1 MNKSDIKVC
10 VTLPSQLGYS
20 ETFLQAH
27 VDNLSTAVNYLQD
40 FPIDI
45 EDVFPD
51 QSHASWTEQ
60 LVHIVRIWW
69 HRYFVNLIKQIRVRN
84 FLRKKDIDLILA
96 EYGMTAIGAV
106 AVCKKLNIPLVVH
119 FHGYDAYLTELLN
132 RHKRAY
138 RRVFDCA
145 SAIIAVS
152 KHMRQQLITLGAP
165 AEKIFYNPYGV
176 DIDKFRQAPVATSS
190 PVIISVGRFV
200 EKKAPYLTILAF
212 KKVLQKLPEAKL
224 VMVGTGPLHDIC
236 AKLIEALQIGYAVE
250 LTGALGHDQVAALMQ
265 QSRVFVQH
273 SLLPAS
279 GDSEGTPVAILEAGA
294 AGLPVISTRHAGI
307 SDVVLHGKTGF
318 LVDEGD
324 INGMSEYLQRILR
337 DPQLAMEMGQNAR
350 EYIIK
355 TFNMERSIGEL
366 RKVFEICLN
375 QQRGTR
381 KQSLDQTATLTTPD
395 YHTSN

>member
-27 VDNLSTAVNYLQD
+27 VDNLSTALNYLQD

-60 LVHIVRIWW
+60 LVHILRIRW
-69 HRYFVNLIKQIRVRN
+69 HRYFVNQIKEIRVRN
-84 FLRKKDIDLILA
+84 FLRKKDIDLVLA
-96 EYGMTAIGAV
+96 EYGMTGIGA
-106 AVCKKLNIPLVVH
+106 ATVCKELNIPLVVH
-119 FHGYDAYLTELLN
+119 FHGYDAYQTDVLN
-132 RHKRAY
+132 RHQRAY
-138 RRVFDCA
+138 QKIFDHA

-152 KHMRQQLITLGAP
+152 KHMKEQLVMLGAP
-165 AEKIFYNPYGV
+165 AGKIFYNPYGV
-176 DIDKFRQAPVATSS
+176 DIAKFKQAPILAS
-190 PVIISVGRFV
+190 PPQAISVGRFV

-212 KKVLQKLPEAKL
+212 KKVLKNLPEARL

-236 AKLIEALQIGYAVE
+236 SKLIEALHIGYAVE
-250 LTGALGHDQVAALMQ
+250 LTGALGHDKVAALMQ

-273 SLLPAS
+273 SLVPAS
-279 GDSEGTPVAILEAGA
+279 GDSEGTPVSILEAGA
-294 AGLPVISTRHAGI
+294 AGLAVVSTKHAGI
-307 SDVVLHGKTGF
+307 SDVVIHGKTGF

-324 INGMSEYLQRILR
+324 IDGMSEHLHKLLSN
-337 DPQLAMEMGQNAR
+337 PELATEMGQNAR
-350 EYIIK
+350 EFISER
-355 TFNMERSIGEL
+355 FSMERSIGEL
-366 RKVFEICLN
+366 RNILENCLN
-375 QQRGTR
+375 CRRGTR
-381 KQSLDQTATLTTPD
+381 KQSLLQTATLTTPD